1 MWQLCFWL
9 VCRAISE
16 DLFEAADIDGASWL
30 QKVRYIIIPGIKS
43 VSTVVFLLLV
53 IWTIKDYA
61 IAYVLAKGGP
71 SRATEIMT
79 IFIQQTAFK
88 SFDFGKAA
96 AAGMLMLL
104 VSLVFTF
111 FYFRAVNRGEER
123 LMKTKKGGKAVT
135 VILVIIVCIFALFP
149 FIWMISTSF
158 KTNSEIYTAAPTFV
172 PKHPTMDGY
181 TSMFTTETATF
192 NFKQW
197 AANSIFVAF
206 LTTIFSMIIAV
217 LGGYGISRY
226 RFKGRGALSY
236 IVLTTQVLPGSLLM
250 IPLYIIMSN
259 LGLLNTKIGL
269 MLAYVTFTVP
279 FCTWMMKGF
288 FDSIPISLEEAA
300 RVDGAGTFRCFFTVT
315 LPLTV
320 PGLVSTGLFAF
331 INGWNEYL
339 FASSFM
345 QSYDNWTLPV
355 GIASFKGQ
363 YATDWG
369 TLMAGSVLITIPVV
383 ILFLCLQKHLV
394 GGMTAGAVKQ

>member
-1 MWQLCFWL
+1 
-9 VCRAISE
+9 
-16 DLFEAADIDGASWL
+16 
-30 QKVRYIIIPGIKS
+30 
-43 VSTVVFLLLV
+43 
-53 IWTIKDYA
+53 
-61 IAYVLAKGGP
+61 
-71 SRATEIMT
+71 
-79 IFIQQTAFK
+79 
-88 SFDFGKAA
+88 
-96 AAGMLMLL
+96 
-104 VSLVFTF
+104 
-111 FYFRAVNRGEER
+111 
-123 LMKTKKGGKAVT
+123 MKTKKGGKAVT

-279 FCTWMMKGF
+279 FCTWMMYGYFK
-288 FDSIPISLEEAA
+288 SISTGLDEAA
-300 RVDGAGTFRCFFTVT
+300 RVDGSSAFNTFLKII
-315 LPLTV
+315 LPIAL
-320 PGLVSTGLFAF
+320 PGLVATIIYAF
-331 INGWNEYL
+331 LQNWNEYM
-339 FASSFM
+339 FASVLMSADEKKTITYAISTMADAYKIQWNYLMCAAMISSVPTLTVFVVM
-345 QSYDNWTLPV
+345 QKYL
-355 GIASFKGQ
+355 IA
-363 YATDWG
+363 
-369 TLMAGSVLITIPVV
+369 
-383 ILFLCLQKHLV
+383 
-394 GGMTAGAVKQ
+394 GMTAGAVKE

>member
-1 MWQLCFWL
+1 
-9 VCRAISE
+9 
-16 DLFEAADIDGASWL
+16 
-30 QKVRYIIIPGIKS
+30 
-43 VSTVVFLLLV
+43 
-53 IWTIKDYA
+53 
-61 IAYVLAKGGP
+61 
-71 SRATEIMT
+71 
-79 IFIQQTAFK
+79 
-88 SFDFGKAA
+88 
-96 AAGMLMLL
+96 
-104 VSLVFTF
+104 
-111 FYFRAVNRGEER
+111 
-123 LMKTKKGGKAVT
+123 MKTKKGGKAVT
-135 VILVIIVCIFALFP
+135 IILVIIVCIFALFP

-288 FDSIPISLEEAA
+288 FDSIPISLC
-300 RVDGAGTFRCFFTVT
+300 DGLGN
-315 LPLTV
+315 
-320 PGLVSTGLFAF
+320 
-331 INGWNEYL
+331 INGRFGIDHHTGCNPVPVSAETPGRR
-339 FASSFM
+339 
-345 QSYDNWTLPV
+345 YDSRSCETVNNKF
-355 GIASFKGQ
+355 GKK
-363 YATDWG
+363 TD
-369 TLMAGSVLITIPVV
+369 
-383 ILFLCLQKHLV
+383 
-394 GGMTAGAVKQ
+394 